1 MPIPRC
7 SSSVPLGNRHIL
19 VLPSRL
25 LARLELIHVPPAD
38 AKAALVLIH
47 APAEAGHVLG
57 ARPGLCLLAGGVDL
71 VRLLELSA
79 RGGRL
84 GGRAAAAGEPA
95 ADRVADGGADC
106 DSTVMV
112 LVFCLFD
119 GGLEGRVRSGRCH
132 LPEQSRALGTRSGGG
147 SGRGRRRARRCGRG
161 AVLALGCGRGLRGG
175 HGGPGAHGGGSSTL
189 ARHFGDWGW
198 LMGVGVVVD

>member
-57 ARPGLCLLAGGVDL
+57 ARPGL
-71 VRLLELSA
+71 RLLELSA

-189 ARHFGDWGW
+189 ARHVADGVVD
-198 LMGVGVVVD
+198 GVGVGG